1 MKASTTA
8 RRFRRRF
15 FVQALEDRCTP
26 AVIAVTNLLD
36 SGAGSLRDAITQINL
51 SVDPTN
57 TIDATGVSGT
67 ITLASALPSI
77 IKAVDIVGP
86 GAGALTVS
94 GNNAFQVF
102 KLGGTGVINVSMSD
116 LTVTAGKSTTDG
128 GAIFSGDDALTL
140 TRVNVTNSTS
150 ATEGGGISTGFN
162 GLLFLESCNI
172 TGNTGTTGGGIYFP
186 YNGRFVINNS
196 TISNNTANGT
206 SLVGG
211 GGLYFFGIFKGGSS
225 QINNTTISGNTA
237 DGGKAGTQSSGG
249 GGICLYQV
257 SGTLDINNCTITN
270 NTINGILGD
279 TAGGGISA
287 HLNFTGDPGVINLRS
302 SIVAGNNSPGGI
314 YPDFFTDLNH
324 TVISSNGA
332 YATNPLGN
340 GAQSF
345 IGSFDN
351 TAFNPALE
359 LGPLANNGGP
369 TQTHALLAGSFAIDA
384 GFNAAPGGT
393 DGRGPTYTRKVGP
406 AVDVGAFEFN
416 SVPGI
421 PTGNATN
428 ARLTAAG
435 GTNFAFNVLW
445 GDDGTI
451 NVATLGNDDLLVT
464 GPGGYSQPAT
474 LTGTTVVN
482 PGRVLASYTMPAN
495 SLGNATKWDGLDN
508 GVYTISVQAGKVQD
522 TLGNSVVADAI
533 AQLEVQ
539 IALPTAVATA
549 PNIQTPQ
556 LGTTTNT
563 VTVVYKHEIPIAFST
578 ITSNDIRVTGPNSY
592 DKLGTLKTVVPGSDS
607 TTITATY
614 EIPAAG
620 GTWDVADLG
629 KYTIS
634 MEPNQVSDT
643 DSIFVPAGT
652 IGFFSVAIPTTLQ
665 VTNTNDSGP
674 GSLRDVILALNDNVA
689 DAADTVT
696 FSSLFNSAQT
706 ISLLGEILISDSI
719 VINGPSGKLTLDAGG
734 SGRHFNIDGVGA
746 VAAKISNMTFIN
758 GAAGGDGYGG
768 AIRLNN
774 DEESLVITNCFF
786 TNNTSASGGG
796 AIGSPPAASPG
807 GKQAS
812 LTVVGCFFEN
822 NTASG
827 QGGGALHM
835 NANTGGVVVG
845 NQLNISGS
853 VFRNNV
859 ATAFNGG
866 AIFIRMNSTGV
877 PAFMQIESS
886 EFSNNINDAGFGGA
900 IGILT
905 GNGNMVIR
913 NTTFHGNATKGTT
926 GTAGGGGAISMGNGY
941 GGTVDFTNN
950 TVTQNVS
957 TGTDAVNNWGGAISQ
972 TSGASKWTIE
982 SSIIF
987 GNPSVAAPNAQVR
1000 SGAGTFSFRNSLLEN
1015 KVSLINYVDLGGN
1028 LPIGTDPLLGP
1039 LANNGGFSKT
1049 ALPGSGS
1056 PVRNAGSNPA
1066 GLAFDQRGSGF
1077 PRVLGGK
1084 TDIGAVESIDPVPI
1098 AQATVTDV
1106 LTGGATSYSFSVT
1119 YSDDSAIKVSTLNT
1133 GDVTVTGPG
1142 GFSVNPTFLGVDDN
1156 SDGTPR
1162 VATYSFTPPGGSWDK
1177 LDNGSYTVTMNANE
1191 VSDLVP
1197 NFVKAGTLTSFVV
1210 GVPDTFIVTNAN
1222 DAGPGSL
1229 RQAVLNANALVPSLD
1244 QIVFDPT
1251 FFATAKTITLT
1262 SGPMTITDAVNIVGP
1277 GAAKV
1282 NVAGNANQIFILN
1295 GPSGFSV
1302 SMSDMTLSGATA
1314 AGDGGAVNNS
1324 TAVAAFNNMVFDS
1337 NSASANGGAI
1347 YANGGQVNVSNSTF
1361 TKNSSGASGGA
1372 VSIDGGASGSF
1383 NTVTFSANNSATG
1396 GGIGFINGALLVESS
1411 LFVNNIAS
1419 ADGGGIGTV
1428 ANPIVGTLSG
1438 FTVRNSTFSGNEA
1451 ANTGGAIQA
1460 NQLGTLF
1467 LYNTTVTKSKSSLG
1481 AVYHT
1486 DNVNPPGFVNIE
1498 SSIITDN
1505 ITTGTEANLNFTSGL
1520 GNMVIN
1526 NSAVF
1531 SVTGAFTGSGN
1542 LPLATDYKLDP
1553 NLANNG
1559 GPTQT
1564 HALLSGSPAINTGS
1578 NPASLAFDQRG
1589 PGFARTSGAGTDMG
1603 AFEVQVAT
1611 PPPTVVSSLV
1621 NGGAGNQRSIVTS
1634 IKVTFSEAVTFPSG
1648 INAAFQLNRLGPGA
1662 PTGLVNTTA
1671 VQSGSDVTITFASGG
1686 AVNVDPGNS
1695 LRDGLYQ
1702 LTILSSKV
1710 LGAGGSLDGDGNGTG
1725 GDDFLTSTTGIASN
1739 SNVITRLFG
1748 DNDGDRD
1755 VDAQDFGA
1763 FRAAFG
1769 GTNPVFDFDQDG
1781 DVDAS
1786 DFGQFRARFGAT
1798 V

>member
-26 AVIAVTNLLD
+26 AVIAVTTLAD

-51 SVDPTN
+51 STDPSN
-57 TIDATGVSGT
+57 TIDASGITGT

-77 IKAVDIVGP
+77 VKTVDIVGP
-86 GAGALTVS
+86 SAGTLTVS

-102 KLGGTGVINVSMSD
+102 KLGGTGVIAVSMSD
-116 LTVTAGKSTTDG
+116 LTITAGKSTTDG

-150 ATEGGGISTGFN
+150 TTEGGGIATGFN
-162 GLLFLESCNI
+162 GILTLDSCNI

-186 YNGRFVINNS
+186 YNGRFIINNS

-237 DGGKAGTQSSGG
+237 AGGKSGTQSSGG

-257 SGTLDINNCTITN
+257 SGTLDINNTTITN
-270 NTINGILGD
+270 NTITGTVGD
-279 TAGGGISA
+279 TAGGGIA
-287 HLNFTGDPGVINLRS
+287 AQLNFTAETGTINLRS

-324 TVISSNGA
+324 TIISTNGA
-332 YATNPLGN
+332 YASNPASN
-340 GAQSF
+340 GAASYS
-345 IGSFDN
+345 GSFDN

-369 TQTHALLAGSFAIDA
+369 VQTHALLPGSFAIDQ
-384 GFNAAPGGT
+384 GINASPSGT
-393 DGRGPTYTRKVGP
+393 DGRGPTYTRKVGTS
-406 AVDVGAFEFN
+406 VDVGAYEFN
-416 SVPGI
+416 SVPGT
-421 PTGNATN
+421 PTGNSLN
-428 ARLTAAG
+428 SRLTAAG

-464 GPGGYSQPAT
+464 GPGGYSKTAT
-474 LTGTTVVN
+474 LAGTTVVS
-482 PGRVLASYTMPAN
+482 PGRVLAAYTLPAN
-495 SLGNATKWDGLDN
+495 SLGNPTKWDGLDN
-508 GVYTISVQAGKVQD
+508 GLYTISVQAGKVQD

-533 AQLEVQ
+533 SQLEVQ

-549 PNIQTPQ
+549 PNIQTAQ

-563 VTVVYKHEIPIAFST
+563 VTVTYKHEVPISFAS
-578 ITSNDIRVTGPNSY
+578 ITNNDIRVTGPNAY
-592 DKLGTLKTVVPGSDS
+592 DKLGTLKSVVPGSDS

-620 GTWDVADLG
+620 GTWDAADLG
-629 KYTIS
+629 KYTIT

-643 DSIFVPAGT
+643 DGIFVPSGT
-652 IGFFSVAIPTTLQ
+652 IGFFSVALAVSLQ
-665 VTNTNDSGP
+665 VTNTADSGP
-674 GSLRDVILALNDNVA
+674 GSLRDILTIANDNVA
-689 DAADTVT
+689 DAPDTIT

-706 ISLLGEILISDSI
+706 IPLGSEILISDNVI
-719 VINGPSGKLTLDAGG
+719 INGPSGKLTLDTGG
-734 SGRHFNIDGVGA
+734 ASRHFNIEGAGA
-746 VAAKISNMTFIN
+746 VTAKISNMTFIN
-758 GAAGGDGYGG
+758 GVAGGDGYGG

-774 DEESLVITNCFF
+774 EDESLTITNCVF

-796 AIGSPPAASPG
+796 AIGSPPAAAAG

-812 LTVVGCFFEN
+812 LTVVGCTFEN
-822 NTASG
+822 NSASG

-835 NANTGGVVVG
+835 NANTGGVIVG
-845 NQLNISGS
+845 NQLS
-853 VFRNNV
+853 VSNSIFRNNT

-866 AIFIRMNSTGV
+866 AIFIRMNSTGT
-877 PAFMQIESS
+877 PASMLIDSS
-886 EFSNNINDAGFGGA
+886 EFSNNNNDAGFGGA
-900 IGILT
+900 IGVLT
-905 GNGNMVIR
+905 GNGNITFR
-913 NTTFHGNATKGTT
+913 NSTFYANNAKFT
-926 GTAGGGGAISMGNGY
+926 GAVGGGGGAVSYGNGY
-941 GGTVDFTNN
+941 GGTVT
-950 TVTQNVS
+950 TQNCTFTLNTSAGV
-957 TGTDAVNNWGGAISQ
+957 DPANDYGGALTQS
-972 TSGASKWTIE
+972 SGAGKHFFE
-982 SSIIF
+982 STIIF
-987 GNPSVAAPNAQVR
+987 GNVSADAPGAQISGGPGTWSFKNSVLG
-1000 SGAGTFSFRNSLLEN
+1000 S
-1015 KVSLINYVDLGGN
+1015 KVSIANYVDLGGN

-1039 LANNGGFSKT
+1039 LQNNGGQSKT
-1049 ALPGSGS
+1049 TLPGSGS

-1066 GLAFDQRGSGF
+1066 SLSFDQRGSGF

-1084 TDIGAVESIDPVPI
+1084 ADIGAVESVDPVPI
-1098 AQATVTDV
+1098 AQASVSNV
-1106 LTGGATSYSFSVT
+1106 VIGGGTSYSFSVT
-1119 YSDDSAIKVSTLNT
+1119 YSDDVAIKVSTLST

-1162 VATYSFTPPGGSWDK
+1162 VATYSFTPPGGAWDK
-1177 LDNGSYTVTMNANE
+1177 LDNGSYTVTMNASE

-1197 NFVKAGTLTSFVV
+1197 NFVKAGSLTSFVV

-1222 DAGPGSL
+1222 DSGPGSL
-1229 RQAVLNANALVPSLD
+1229 RQAILNANALVPSLD
-1244 QIVFDPT
+1244 QITFDPT

-1262 SGPMTITDAVNIVGP
+1262 SGAMGISDPVNIVGP
-1277 GAAKV
+1277 GASKV
-1282 NVAGNANQIFILN
+1282 TVAGNNGQIFTMN
-1295 GPSGFSV
+1295 GATGFSV
-1302 SMSDMTLSGATA
+1302 TMSGMTLSGAVA
-1314 AGDGGAVNNS
+1314 NGDGGAVNN
-1324 TAVAAFNNMVFDS
+1324 TNANATFNDMVFDS
-1337 NSASANGGAI
+1337 NNATANGGAI
-1347 YANGGQVNVSNSTF
+1347 YANGGAVVVNNSTF
-1361 TKNSSGASGGA
+1361 NKNSSGASGGA
-1372 VSIDGGASGSF
+1372 VTIDGSAAGTF
-1383 NTVTFSANNSATG
+1383 NNVTFSANNSVTG
-1396 GGIGFINGALLVESS
+1396 GGIGFINGSLLIESS
-1411 LFVNNIAS
+1411 LFVNNTAT
-1419 ADGGGIGTV
+1419 DGGGIGTV

-1438 FTVRNSTFSGNEA
+1438 FVVRNSTFSGNEA

-1467 LYNTTVTKSKSSLG
+1467 LHNSTVTKSKSSLG

-1486 DNVNPPGFVNIE
+1486 DNNNPPGFVNIE

-1505 ITTGTEANLNFTSGL
+1505 ITTGTEANLNFTSTL

-1553 NLANNG
+1553 TLANNG

-1564 HALLSGSPAINTGS
+1564 HALLAGSPAINTGS

-1621 NGGAGNQRSIVTS
+1621 NAGAGNQRSIVTS

-1662 PTGLVNTTA
+1662 PTGLVNISA
-1671 VQSGSDVTITFASGG
+1671 VQSGSDVTITFLPGG
-1686 AVNVDPGNS
+1686 TVTTDPGNS

-1725 GDDFLTSTTGIASN
+1725 GDDFLTSTTGNASN

-1755 VDAQDFGA
+1755 VDAIDFGA

-1769 GTNPVFDFDQDG
+1769 GSNPVMDFDQDG
-1781 DVDAS
+1781 DVDAV
-1786 DFGQFRARFGAT
+1786 DFGQFRGRFGAS